1 MNNKIWTIIKREYL
15 TRVRNKTF
23 ILSTFL
29 TPILFAAVIGII
41 IFITVKNSDK
51 EMVAVID
58 STGIFKT
65 KTDSSKSVK
74 YILDPSIDTANY
86 QKKGYTAV
94 LYSPQTGINH
104 TDKWMLFSRKNFG
117 VIANDEVN
125 NKIGREYENNVLLQE
140 YKIGESQMDSLRSV
154 AKKLKAVPYIGKGD
168 KFEKGNS
175 AVAYGP
181 WLWCGISHLYYL
193 IYIWCHGYAGCDGRK
208 SKSNSR
214 SSYFFR
220 KTL

>member
-41 IFITVKNSDK
+41 IFITIKNSDK

-86 QKKGYTAV
+86 QKKG
-94 LYSPQTGINH
+94 LH
-104 TDKWMLFSRKNFG
+104 
-117 VIANDEVN
+117 
-125 NKIGREYENNVLLQE
+125 
-140 YKIGESQMDSLRSV
+140 
-154 AKKLKAVPYIGKGD
+154 
-168 KFEKGNS
+168 
-175 AVAYGP
+175 
-181 WLWCGISHLYYL
+181 
-193 IYIWCHGYAGCDGRK
+193 
-208 SKSNSR
+208 
-214 SSYFFR
+214 SSFVFTPNR
-220 KTL
+220 N